1 MCIPLRLLAQPS
13 AEGLCVQ
20 TSLKPWQSWI
30 LSILLAV
37 IPLSLSIDHRIK
49 ALPVALAFLAGVW
62 FVTTSAPTRR
72 SYRYA
77 WLVVAAALLLF
88 GFIGLNVLIHQLG
101 WRPMDRAAHIVMYLL
116 IGAAFT
122 RALRL
127 PMLWSGFSLGTMAL
141 GTVCLVQRYGQGIAR
156 AYGLNGGPSA
166 SIEFATLLL
175 GLSLV
180 VLARL
185 MDRRTGSAERVLHLI
200 AMAFGMYGA
209 LLTQSRGPLLA
220 FAPAFALLMLLHARR
235 SGHWRVGILL
245 IAGACVGATLATFTL
260 HDEMTERFAAIGP
273 EVATFDQHHD
283 AYGAVRERLEM
294 WRTAGRA
301 IAAHPLA
308 GIGIGEFSGYV
319 DGEIAAGRSNP
330 SIGHYN
336 QPHNEYLE
344 AAATGGIPGLLVLLA
359 TFLLPLSY
367 FARHVRDVDEAVVMP
382 ACAGLAVVTLYM
394 LCALTDSVFYR
405 VMPQSFYFFIM
416 LGMAL
421 LIARQRSAS
430 GAVDCGRVRADPR
443 QELVR

>member
-1 MCIPLRLLAQPS
+1 MQA
-13 AEGLCVQ
+13 
-20 TSLKPWQSWI
+20 SLKPWQSWI
-30 LSILLAV
+30 LSALLAV
-37 IPLSLSIDHRIK
+37 IPLSLSIDHRSK
-49 ALPVALAFLAGVW
+49 VLPVALAFLTGVW
-62 FVTTSAPTRR
+62 FVATSAATRR

-77 WLVVAAALLLF
+77 WWVMAAALLLF
-88 GFIGLNVLIHQLG
+88 GFIALNVLIHQLG
-101 WRPMDRAAHIVMYLL
+101 WRPMDRAAHIVLYLL

-127 PMLWSGFSLGTMAL
+127 PVLWGGFSLGTMAL
-141 GTVCLVQRYGQGIAR
+141 GGVCLVQHYGQGITR
-156 AYGLNGGPSA
+156 VYGLNGGPSA

-185 MDRRTGSAERVLHLI
+185 LDPRTGRAERVLHI
-200 AMAFGMYGA
+200 VAMAFGMYGA

-220 FAPAFALLMLLHARR
+220 FAPAFALLVLWQARR
-235 SGHWRVGILL
+235 RGHWRAGLLL
-245 IAGACVGATLATFTL
+245 IAAAGVAATLATFTMQ
-260 HDEMTERFAAIGP
+260 DDMAGRFAAIGP

-308 GIGIGEFSGYV
+308 GIGIGEFGEYV
-319 DGEIAAGRSNP
+319 DGEIVAGRSNP

-336 QPHNEYLE
+336 QPHNEYLG
-344 AAATGGIPGLLVLLA
+344 AAATGGIPGLLVLLV
-359 TFLLPLSY
+359 TFLWPLGY
-367 FARHVRDVDEAVVMP
+367 FARHVGDVDEAVVMP
-382 ACAGLAVVTLYM
+382 ACAGLALVVFYM

-405 VMPQSFYFFIM
+405 VMPQSFYFFIVV
-416 LGMAL
+416 GMAL

-430 GAVDCGRVRADPR
+430 GPLAGAAPRPAPR
-443 QELVR
+443 QSPRA